1 MSTEKPAAQLHD
13 KATHGI
19 PLSADEQ
26 TEVDAWYAEQ
36 DRAEGQLLGQTNTS
50 KPLVDLHIQLEQ
62 ALTQLLKTAQ
72 QIQELTA
79 QNDAIRREIAFKP
92 QSPVFY
98 LYLKSQF
105 LLYLLIS
112 TLPRLHINL

>member
-13 KATHGI
+13 KATRGI

-79 QNDAIRREIAFKP
+79 QNDALRREIAKLQHYVVQPLF
-92 QSPVFY
+92 
-98 LYLKSQF
+98 
-105 LLYLLIS
+105 
-112 TLPRLHINL
+112 T